1 MNGVDISNQLVSYYE
16 LNFRTLGWWKRI
28 FNEHIDEVIINSL
41 CLFKNYGHLNI
52 TPKTYRLNLIKA
64 IIIKN
69 HPFNFVSN
77 IKKIIYIQLKLIIL
91 VVDIIVNIT
100 QKQSL
105 ILVINVRPLNIMVI
119 NEKFFMC

>member
-41 CLFKNYGHLNI
+41 CLFKNSGHLNI

-77 IKKIIYIQLKLIIL
+77 IKKIIYIKLKLIIL

-105 ILVINVRPLNIMVI
+105 NLVINVRPLNIMVI